1 MKGREVFKVLL
12 RGNVFHLKM
21 LMKRLKLNLSRL
33 LTCGN
38 EDGKETKLLSTQSA
52 PLQINHLFRAGLEIF
67 LPNVLKNCNPF
78 ILVSS

>member
-38 EDGKETKLLSTQSA
+38 EDGKETLLSTQSA